1 MAKKASQ
8 LLRYPKQRIDDTSD
22 YMKISVVKYKPP
34 GLGSSGA
41 SSIFEVAQGSNV
53 NKTNQFNLL
62 GTILLPV
69 PEGLSDMNR
78 TNWEGSNL
86 NSLAAGGIDAL
97 SSTLDQLDLQSLMED
112 PMGTANAALGAIG
125 NTAQGA
131 LRGLDQKTRDVIKG
145 ALIGSAVNVLG
156 ANVSLND
163 LTARQEGVILN
174 PNLELLFKGVE
185 LRSFTFNF
193 DMTPRSR
200 AESLEIKA
208 IINTFKKRMSAKTT
222 VDGSLS
228 GSKGIFIQS
237 PDVFNIEFRSG
248 RNKHPF
254 LFSLKTCALTNI
266 QVNYAGTGAYT
277 TYDDAT
283 PVKMRMSL
291 TFRELNPIYAEDYTD
306 DLSEGVG
313 F

>member
-1 MAKKASQ
+1 MAKKAPQ
-8 LLRYPKQRIDDTSD
+8 LLRYPKQRIDETSD
-22 YMKISVVKYKPP
+22 YMKISVVNYKPP
-34 GLGSSGA
+34 KLGGSDN
-41 SSIFEVAQGSNV
+41 IFEVTQGSNV
-53 NKTNQFNLL
+53 NQTNQFNLL
-62 GTILLPV
+62 GTILLPI

-78 TNWEGSNL
+78 TNWQGSNL
-86 NSLAAGGIDAL
+86 SSLAAGGIETLRDAVKAA
-97 SSTLDQLDLQSLMED
+97 DLQSLLED
-112 PMGTANAALGAIG
+112 PLAATKAAAGAITNSATGALAAL
-125 NTAQGA
+125 
-131 LRGLDQKTRDVIKG
+131 DKDTRDVISG
-145 ALIGSAVNVLG
+145 ALIGSAVNALG

-163 LTARQEGVILN
+163 LTAREEGVILN

-185 LRSFTFNF
+185 LRSFTFSF

-200 AESLEIKA
+200 DESFEIKS
-208 IINTFKKRMSAKTT
+208 IINTFKKRMAPKTT
-222 VDGSLS
+222 VTGATS
-228 GSKGIFIQS
+228 GSKGLFIQS

-291 TFRELNPIYAEDYTD
+291 TFRELNPIYAEDYSEN
-306 DLSEGVG
+306 LNEGVG